1 MADIKVAIRTAF
13 LKDNLRTSEIRQC
26 QTVRKI
32 IDKFLDG
39 VVIVREVDSGLPAEV
54 RSERLIPACAEL
66 ESLVLYVTCI
76 YIPVSQT

>member
-13 LKDNLRTSEIRQC
+13 LEDNLRTSEIRQC

-66 ESLVLYVTCI
+66 ESLVLDVTCI